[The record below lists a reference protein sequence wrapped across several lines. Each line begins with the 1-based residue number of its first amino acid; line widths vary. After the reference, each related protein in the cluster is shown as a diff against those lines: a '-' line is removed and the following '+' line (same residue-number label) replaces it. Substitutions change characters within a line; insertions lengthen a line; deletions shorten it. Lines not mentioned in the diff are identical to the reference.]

1 MTLGRIWNTGNSL
14 AARMDVDDEIGKL
27 ARIPALAALE
37 PEALRLIA
45 FLAETKTLRAG
56 DILFRRDEIA
66 NGGYALLSGSVAVDP
81 SGLGAATARIVRPP
95 ALIGETALLLQ
106 IRRPATAISREPT
119 KVMLISR
126 QLFLRVLGEFPG
138 SAEKLRQTLGT
149 RLRQFTRE
157 LGAVRRNRMLQDGG
171 EFPN

>member
-1 MTLGRIWNTGNSL
+1 MG
-14 AARMDVDDEIGKL
+14 VDDEIGKI
-27 ARIPALAALE
+27 ARNPTLAALE

-45 FLAETKTLRAG
+45 FAAETKSYRAG

-66 NGGYALLSGSVAVDP
+66 NGGVVVLTGSVAVDP

-106 IRRPATAISREPT
+106 TRRPATAIAREPT
-119 KVMLISR
+119 NVMLISR

-138 SAEKLRQTLGT
+138 SAEKLRKAMGT

-157 LGAVRRNRMLQDGG
+157 LAAVRRNRMMADGG
-171 EFPN
+171 EFTN

>member
-1 MTLGRIWNTGNSL
+1 MG
-14 AARMDVDDEIGKL
+14 VDDEIGKI
-27 ARIPALAALE
+27 ARNPTLAALE
-37 PEALRLIA
+37 PEALRLLA
-45 FLAETKTLRAG
+45 FAAETKSYRAG

-66 NGGYALLSGSVAVDP
+66 NGGVVVLTGSVAVDP

-106 IRRPATAISREPT
+106 TRRSATAIAREPT
-119 KVMLISR
+119 NVMLISR

-138 SAEKLRQTLGT
+138 SAEKLRQTMGT

-157 LGAVRRNRMLQDGG
+157 LAAVRRNRMIADGG
-171 EFPN
+171 EFTN